1 MTDILVVRLIG
12 GGGDDPC
19 IGLKNACAMFNPSGP
34 KVDDDAVFC
43 IFLVLFVLRN
53 CFVCESDVVFVEC

>member
-1 MTDILVVRLIG
+1 MTDIFVLRLIG

-43 IFLVLFVLRN
+43 IF
-53 CFVCESDVVFVEC
+53 FVCV

>member
-1 MTDILVVRLIG
+1 MTDIFVLRLMG

-19 IGLKNACAMFNPSGP
+19 IGLKNDCAMFNPSGP

-43 IFLVLFVLRN
+43 IFL
-53 CFVCESDVVFVEC
+53 CVCV